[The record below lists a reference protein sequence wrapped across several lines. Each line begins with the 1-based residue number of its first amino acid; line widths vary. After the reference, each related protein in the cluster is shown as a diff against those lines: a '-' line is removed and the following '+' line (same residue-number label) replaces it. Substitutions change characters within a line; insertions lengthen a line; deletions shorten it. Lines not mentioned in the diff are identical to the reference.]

1 MKEYIR
7 RKGDGNALIGVQSTG
22 SRVQLFWEMVIPE
35 NTAEDEM
42 QKTTKGLGVSELT
55 PKATGTLSCFEAH

>member
-1 MKEYIR
+1 MVTRLLESSPQAK
-7 RKGDGNALIGVQSTG
+7 TG